1 MDHTMFLEVLL
12 NILFAL
18 STAGLAAGITLIIIK
33 RKESSDYVEEATF
46 TQEPKKSS
54 KTNSL
59 SILTKNEL
67 EELLF
72 ELEREKRTVTLGF
85 STMTD
90 IHKEAAKARVQ
101 KIEAKLHYVRS
112 QLANTV

>member
-1 MDHTMFLEVLL
+1 MDYTMFLNILL
-12 NILFAL
+12 NILFLFSA
-18 STAGLAAGITLIIIK
+18 AGLVAGITLIIVKPKKSAYQLEIS
-33 RKESSDYVEEATF
+33 E
-46 TQEPKKSS
+46 EPKKPS
-54 KTNSL
+54 KPKVL
-59 SILTKNEL
+59 SALTKNEL

-112 QLANTV
+112 QLANGA